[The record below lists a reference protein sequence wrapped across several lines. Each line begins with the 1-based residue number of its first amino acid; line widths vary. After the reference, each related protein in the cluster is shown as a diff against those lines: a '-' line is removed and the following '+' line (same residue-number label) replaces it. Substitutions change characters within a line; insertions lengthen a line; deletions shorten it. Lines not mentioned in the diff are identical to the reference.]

1 MGFGFDDQLSE
12 IIMSKNPFLLPPEFY
27 KNLFAASAILQKP
40 NQSQNECNKLFN
52 AQNFPRNLLFSCGE
66 DKEVNSFHTM
76 HCQRIIFLE
85 KIPICRFIADHFP
98 SFIFY

>member
-12 IIMSKNPFLLPPEFY
+12 ITMSKNPFLLPPEFY

-66 DKEVNSFHTM
+66 DKEVNSFHAM
-76 HCQRIIFLE
+76 NVHGINFL
-85 KIPICRFIADHFP
+85 KQKFQSAAL
-98 SFIFY
+98 